1 MFSLKSL
8 ETLSKCSYIL
18 NEYKSCNQSLSN
30 NKQACQEV
38 KSQYYNCINYHKT
51 IQNQQIN
58 KSTNQQINQP
68 INPKSKV

>member
-38 KSQYYNCINYHKT
+38 KSQYYNCLNYHKT
-51 IQNQQIN
+51 FQNER
-58 KSTNQQINQP
+58 STNQPTN
-68 INPKSKV
+68 KSKSPSNANQYD

>member
-30 NKQACQEV
+30 NKQACQEI
-38 KSQYYNCINYHKT
+38 KSQYYNCLNYHKT
-51 IQNQQIN
+51 FQNE
-58 KSTNQQINQP
+58 KSTNPPINQP